1 MSVLKNFIIYILV
14 IVLENEFVRRRLIKV
29 AFVLL
34 FIVSIDLFIS
44 SRIICY
50 YIICFGFGLISINV
64 FCVFGFFLL
73 GMDLVICGLF
83 RKEDII

>member
-29 AFVLL
+29 VFVLL

-64 FCVFGFFLL
+64 FCVVGFFFL
-73 GMDLVICGLF
+73 GMDLVISGLF